1 MTIDDLYNM
10 LNSAKDNVE
19 KIKANYGSKIEKIQE
34 QINNLNNLEG
44 KSQQYIEDQKK
55 KLEAQIDEIKSNL
68 EQKAKQFAED
78 LQNKITQQITLF
90 GTTLVQNQL
99 SRLGVD
105 LSTVIDTAQKALKE
119 AQKLKNKI

>member
-1 MTIDDLYNM
+1 MTLFDLQNM
-10 LNSAKDNVE
+10 LTSAIENVN

-68 EQKAKQFAED
+68 DQKAKQFAED

-99 SRLGVD
+99 SRLG
-105 LSTVIDTAQKALKE
+105 IDMSSAIDIAQKALKE
-119 AQKLKNKI
+119 AKKLKNKI